1 MANFFND
8 NESLKFHLSH
18 EMMKEIVKLKERNYA
33 DYGKYDYAPS
43 DYEDTIDS
51 YEKTLEIVGEIT
63 GEILAPNA
71 ESVDQD
77 GPTIVNNEIVYAK
90 GTQENHEA
98 LRDAGLYGMSLP
110 REFGGL
116 NFSYVPYV
124 MAAEIV
130 SRGDCGFANI
140 WGLQDCAETIYE
152 YASDDIKDEFLPKI
166 NQGFTCSMDLTEPD
180 AGSDLQA
187 VQLKATWDETSD
199 CWRLNGVKRFITNGD
214 ADIKLV
220 LARSEEGTTDGRG
233 LSYFVYDRKHKAV
246 TIRRIENKMGIKGS
260 PTGELV
266 FNNAPAK
273 LVGER
278 KLGLIKYVMSLM
290 NGARLGVGAQSVG
303 LSEAA
308 YREAFNYAQEREQ
321 FGTPIMN
328 FPGVYE
334 MLANMRAKT
343 DAIRTLLYQTARYID
358 IYKAIEDVAKERK
371 LLPEERQTLKKYQRL
386 SDILTPLLKLFSSEY
401 ANQITYDAIQV
412 HGGSGFMKDYAVE
425 RMYRDAR
432 ILTIYEGTS
441 QLQVVAAI
449 RGVING
455 GYINLI
461 KEYEA
466 KKVGP
471 EFSTM
476 KRVLISMRERFE
488 EANERAIKFGSSSE
502 LYDFNARRLVEMC
515 GYLIMGHLL
524 VIDAN
529 KNNMFSNSAE
539 LMIRMGQ
546 SKVEEAATYILNFEE
561 ASLAKYK
568 ITSDCKNCEV

>member
-1 MANFFND
+1 MLFR
-8 NESLKFHLSH
+8 S
-18 EMMKEIVKLKERNYA
+18 
-33 DYGKYDYAPS
+33 
-43 DYEDTIDS
+43 
-51 YEKTLEIVGEIT
+51 
-63 GEILAPNA
+63 
-71 ESVDQD
+71 
-77 GPTIVNNEIVYAK
+77 
-90 GTQENHEA
+90 
-98 LRDAGLYGMSLP
+98 
-110 REFGGL
+110 
-116 NFSYVPYV
+116 
-124 MAAEIV
+124 
-130 SRGDCGFANI
+130 
-140 WGLQDCAETIYE
+140 
-152 YASDDIKDEFLPKI
+152 
-166 NQGFTCSMDLTEPD
+166 
-180 AGSDLQA
+180 
-187 VQLKATWDETSD
+187 QLKATWDEASD

-273 LVGER
+273 LVGDR

-476 KRVLISMRERFE
+476 KRVLVSMRERFE

-524 VIDAN
+524 VIDAS
-529 KNNMFSNSAE
+529 KNNIFSNSAE